1 MDETSKYGQM
11 DFNLPHDVI
20 KLPSKGIFYKSK
32 KDAIKVGYLTAQDE
46 NILMSQNSEKD
57 NIISLL
63 LRQKIYEPGFNINDM
78 LDCDVQAVLIFL
90 RNTAFGSEYTFIIK
104 DPATN
109 ATFESTILLD
119 SLDYKDMEETP
130 DSEGLFSYVL
140 PKSKREVKFRLL
152 TIGDQK
158 ELDKFISQYPKGMT
172 APSSTK
178 KLEKQIVEIEGIKD
192 ILKIVEFINQMP
204 ISDAKDL
211 RRFSYKCEPKIDLQK
226 VIQAPSGEKVTID
239 VTFGAEFFRPFF

>member
-78 LDCDVQAVLIFL
+78 L
-90 RNTAFGSEYTFIIK
+90 
-104 DPATN
+104 
-109 ATFESTILLD
+109 
-119 SLDYKDMEETP
+119 
-130 DSEGLFSYVL
+130 
-140 PKSKREVKFRLL
+140 
-152 TIGDQK
+152 
-158 ELDKFISQYPKGMT
+158 
-172 APSSTK
+172 K
-178 KLEKQIVEIEGIKD
+178 K
-192 ILKIVEFINQMP
+192 
-204 ISDAKDL
+204 
-211 RRFSYKCEPKIDLQK
+211 
-226 VIQAPSGEKVTID
+226 
-239 VTFGAEFFRPFF
+239 